1 MGIKLE
7 YWYNTCHPSMF
18 DLILSF
24 YLFSTWSLYI
34 AVNEKSQMTE
44 CARGGETVYCFVT
57 ATRGQIK

>member
-24 YLFSTWSLYI
+24 YLFSWSLYI
-34 AVNEKSQMTE
+34 AVNEKPQMTE
-44 CARGGETVYCFVT
+44 WQEGETVYCFVT